1 MADPVAGPGAGS
13 DAGSGTRDADGVI
26 LDALFTQSPVGLTVL
41 DGDLRVLRVNTA
53 TPAMHGTPADE
64 VVGRRFPASHHVVEE
79 EVAEALVRDVLD
91 TGVPVRGRVLRARPP
106 AHQGQERQYE
116 ISAFRLNDPRGAVV
130 GVALTAVDVTDRE
143 RARRRLGIL
152 DTVRERVGST
162 LDVVVT
168 CQELTEVLVP
178 AFADVAV
185 VEVVDSVIRGDAP
198 PASPLPPGVALRRA
212 AFRSVAGAHP
222 PEAHPVGD
230 IRSLPS
236 PTPFSQALA
245 DLLPRAVTLRPGLPW
260 LAADPARA
268 RAIRESGAHALLAV
282 PLALRGGVLGL
293 VSLYRSGTPDR
304 YDDADVALGRDVAR
318 HTALCVDNA
327 RRYTRAHTV
336 AATVL
341 QRMLP
346 LHPSSHTGLEAAG
359 IAHRGDSG
367 AWYDTIALSGARTA
381 LVAGA
386 VSGRGI
392 RAMAA
397 MGQLRTVVR
406 SLAAMDLDPEDLLA
420 RLNDTAMFLAAERA
434 SLSPVDPC
442 RRGPGTASCLYAVYD
457 PISLTCTVATAGHP
471 APVVVR
477 PDRTIT
483 CPEPS
488 GPWLGSTDKSP
499 FAAARVQLPHGSVIA
514 FPGTPGLGTLLS
526 GAGSALRTAPDY
538 ADRPLQN
545 LCDDIQYSLA
555 AGTDVEGS
563 VPVLLLARTRP
574 FPADRVA
581 GWHLDHEPTA
591 AATARRC
598 VSGQL
603 AAWKVADEPAFNAE
617 LIVSEL
623 VTNALRYGS
632 PPLELRL
639 ILDHSLTCEV
649 TDCATTAP
657 RLRHARATDEGGR
670 GLFIVAQLAEAWG
683 ARYSTD
689 GKTIWTEQT
698 ITPRPPEPVPPTQPA
713 PNPGEDVGRARGH
726 Y

>member
-1 MADPVAGPGAGS
+1 MADTVADPGAGS
-13 DAGSGTRDADGVI
+13 GAGSGARDADAVI
-26 LDALFTQSPVGLTVL
+26 LDALFTQSPVGLAVL
-41 DGDLRVLRVNTA
+41 DPGLRVLRVNTA
-53 TPAMHGTPADE
+53 TPAMRGRPADQ

-79 EVAEALVRDVLD
+79 EAAEALVREVLD
-91 TGVPVRGRVLRARPP
+91 TGVPVRGRVVRARPP

-116 ISAFRLNDPRGAVV
+116 LSAFRLNDPHGAVV
-130 GVALTAVDVTDRE
+130 GVALTVVDVTDRE

-152 DTVRERVGST
+152 ETVRERVGNT
-162 LDVVVT
+162 LDVAVT
-168 CQELTEVLVP
+168 CQELAEALVP
-178 AFADVAV
+178 AFADVAI
-185 VEVVDSVIRGDAP
+185 VEVVDSVIRGESP
-198 PASPLPPGVALRRA
+198 PVSPLPPDVTLRRA
-212 AFRSVAGAHP
+212 AFRSVAGTRP

-230 IRSLPS
+230 VRTMPS

-245 DLLPRAVTLRPGLPW
+245 DLLPRAVTLRSGLPW

-282 PLALRGGVLGL
+282 PLALRGRVLGL
-293 VSLYRSGTPDR
+293 VSLYRSGRPER
-304 YDDADVALGRDVAR
+304 YDDADVALARDVAR

-327 RRYTRAHTV
+327 RRYTKAHTV

-346 LHPSSHTGLEAAG
+346 PHPASHTGLEAAG
-359 IAHRGDSG
+359 IAHQGDSG
-367 AWYDTIALSGARTA
+367 VWYDTIALSGARTA

-392 RAMAA
+392 HAMAA

-406 SLAAMDLDPEDLLA
+406 ALAAMDLDPEDLLA
-420 RLNDTAMFLAAERA
+420 RLNDTVTFLAAERA
-434 SLSPVDPC
+434 ALPSADPC
-442 RRGPGTASCLYAVYD
+442 RRSPGTASCVYAVYD

-477 PDRTIT
+477 PDRTVT
-483 CPEPS
+483 RPEPS

-499 FAAARVQLPHGSVIA
+499 FAAARLQLPHGSVIA
-514 FPGTPGLGTLLS
+514 FPGTAGLGTILS

-545 LCDDIQYSLA
+545 LCDDIQYDLA
-555 AGTDVEGS
+555 ADAGADGS

-581 GWHLDHEPTA
+581 GWHLDHELTA

-603 AAWKVADEPAFNAE
+603 AAWKVDGEPAFNAE

-639 ILDHSLTCEV
+639 ILDHSLTCEI
-649 TDCATTAP
+649 TDCATTTP

-683 ARYSTD
+683 ARHSTD
-689 GKTIWTEQT
+689 GKTIWTQQAL
-698 ITPRPPEPVPPTQPA
+698 TPT
-713 PNPGEDVGRARGH
+713 
-726 Y
+726 